1 MNKLSTIST
10 AWLSDH
16 LGQDNIKVLDGSFY
30 LPAEQR
36 DADAEY
42 AIAHIP
48 GAQRF
53 NIDVVCDPHSDLPHM
68 FPDPVAFADAVGAK
82 GIGNDHMVVTYDG
95 GKLTGACRV
104 WWMFRAFGH
113 DKVVVLNGGF
123 GKWQA
128 EGRAVENTVAEP
140 EPAKYCADFN
150 PDMIRSMEQVLG
162 LVEGGGAEQ
171 ILDARAS
178 GRFDGSVPEP
188 RAGMRSGHMPHAL
201 NLPYDKLLQTDGTL
215 REAAQLRALFTEAG
229 VDLDQPIVTSCGSG
243 VSAAV
248 LLLGLR
254 SLGHD
259 ANRLYDGSWSEW
271 GSRDDTPIVTA

>member
-10 AWLSDH
+10 AWLADH

-42 AIAHIP
+42 AVAHIP

-53 NIDVVCDPHSDLPHM
+53 NI
-68 FPDPVAFADAVGAK
+68 DPVAFADAVGAK

-201 NLPYDKLLQTDGTL
+201 NLPYDKLLQPDGTL
-215 REAAQLRALFTEAG
+215 REAAQLRALFTE
-229 VDLDQPIVTSCGSG
+229 
-243 VSAAV
+243 AV

-259 ANRLYDGSWSEW
+259 ANRLYDGSWAEW

>member
-1 MNKLSTIST
+1 MNNTHVVSTD
-10 AWLSDH
+10 WLAERPEQGD
-16 LGQDNIKVLDGSFY
+16 IKILDGSFY

-42 AIAHIP
+42 AAAHIP

-53 NIDVVCDPHSDLPHM
+53 NIDVVCAPNSASPHM
-68 FPDPVAFADAVGAK
+68 FPAAEAFGDAVSAM
-82 GIGNDHMVVTYDG
+82 GISNGDTVITYDG

-113 DKVVVLNGGF
+113 KKVAVLDGGI
-123 GKWQA
+123 GKWRA
-128 EGRAVENTVAEP
+128 EGRAVENVIAAPKPAHFHAEYN
-140 EPAKYCADFN
+140 EE
-150 PDMIRSMEQVLG
+150 MIRSIEQVLT
-162 LVEGGGAEQ
+162 LIEDGGSEQ
-171 ILDARAS
+171 ILDARAA

-188 RAGMRSGHMPHAL
+188 RAGMRSGHMPGAL
-201 NLPYDKLLQTDGTL
+201 NLPYDKLLQADGTL
-215 REAAQLRALFTEAG
+215 RDDEQLRALFTAAG
-229 VDLDQPIVTSCGSG
+229 VDLDRPIVTSCGSG

-254 SLGHD
+254 SLGHE

-271 GSRDDTPIVTA
+271 GSRNDTPVVT